1 MPITEKTA
9 DRLGSATVSAH
20 LATTVEDRPHVAPV
34 WFLYDH
40 GHLFAFTSG
49 RKLANIRKNPRVAAS
64 IEADEYHAV
73 LQGTASIV
81 EETDRVREIGKQL
94 FEKYTGSP
102 AAEKYTDEDGTPEG
116 TLIDIEIGSATVRE
130 N

>member
-1 MPITEKTA
+1 MSINEKTA

-34 WFLYDH
+34 WFLYDD

-64 IEADEYHAV
+64 IETDEWHAV
-73 LQGTASIV
+73 LQGTASVV
-81 EETDRVREIGKQL
+81 EETERVHEIGERL
-94 FEKYTGSP
+94 FEKYTGS
-102 AAEKYTDEDGTPEG
+102 AASEEYTDDDGTPEG
-116 TLIDIEIGSATVRE
+116 TLIDIEIGNATLRE
-130 N
+130 S

>member
-1 MPITEKTA
+1 MSITEQAA
-9 DRLGSATVSAH
+9 DRLDSATVSAH

-34 WFLYDH
+34 WFLYDD

-49 RKLANIRKNPRVAAS
+49 RKLANIQTNPRVAMS
-64 IEADEYHAV
+64 IEVDDWHAV
-73 LQGTASIV
+73 LQGTASVV
-81 EETDRVREIGKQL
+81 EETERINKIGERL

-102 AAEKYTDEDGTPEG
+102 ASEKYTDEDGTPEG
-116 TLIDIEIGSATVRE
+116 TLIDVEIGSATIRE

>member
-1 MPITEKTA
+1 MSISEKAA
-9 DRLGSATVSAH
+9 DRLSDATVSAH

-34 WFLYDH
+34 WFLYDD

-49 RKLANIRKNPRVAAS
+49 RKLANVRKNPRVAAS
-64 IEADEYHAV
+64 VEADQWHAV

-81 EETDRVREIGKQL
+81 EETERVREIGERL

-102 AAEKYTDEDGTPEG
+102 AADRYTDEDGTPEG
-116 TLIDIEIGSATVRE
+116 TLIDVEIGSATVRE